1 MHYIEA
7 KTILSAKN
15 EQLHLT
21 ERKNMTL
28 EELKIRQLTN
38 QYLLAPADKLTVM
51 RDLCGVQAQFMTN
64 ALHSLKIRT
73 NDYDEQTVADGL
85 VKNWSVRGTVHVF
98 AESDLPLFIRCNN
111 GADYRKNEW
120 QGYSYMKNQRPCWA
134 LTPERQKCLADII
147 LAAVSERAYTRDEL
161 KELCRANGMTKIEED
176 CMFESWGGG
185 IRELCVRGFMNY
197 TVQEKKQYIA
207 SPEFSPIPEEEAK
220 FEIARRYFTNI
231 APATIHDAMYYT
243 GAKQA
248 EVKNWLQN
256 LPVESFDFGGRT
268 YYYIPNG
275 KTYDGDIPHCIFLAG
290 FDQLML
296 GYQKKESIYLKPE
309 YLRGV
314 FNLAGI
320 VMPPL
325 LIDGDVAGIWKNK
338 NGKLEIK
345 CFRSLTQTEKSYI
358 EQAADK
364 LWGDIKEVKYKEG

>member
-1 MHYIEA
+1 
-7 KTILSAKN
+7 
-15 EQLHLT
+15 
-21 ERKNMTL
+21 MTL
-28 EELKIRQLTN
+28 EELKIRQMTN

-73 NDYDEQTVADGL
+73 NDYDEQTVAEGL

-134 LTPERQKCLADII
+134 LTPERQKYLADII
-147 LAAVSERAYTRDEL
+147 IAAVSERAYTRDEL
-161 KELCRANGMTKIEED
+161 KELCRASGMTKIEED

-248 EVKNWLQN
+248 EVKNWLRD
-256 LPVESFDFGGRT
+256 LPVESFDFDGRT

-275 KTYDGDIPHCIFLAG
+275 KTYDRDIPHCIFLAG

-296 GYQKKESIYLKPE
+296 GYQKKESIYLKPK

-345 CFRSLTQTEKSYI
+345 CFRSLSQAEKSHI

-364 LWGDIKEVKYKEG
+364 LWGDIKEVRYKEGM